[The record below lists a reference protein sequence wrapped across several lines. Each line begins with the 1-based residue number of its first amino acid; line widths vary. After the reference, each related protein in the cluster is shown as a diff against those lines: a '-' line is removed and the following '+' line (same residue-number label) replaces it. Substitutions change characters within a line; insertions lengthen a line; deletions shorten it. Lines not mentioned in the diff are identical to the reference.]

1 LIATTCS
8 KNRGPYKYFGLLHLY
23 SISSY
28 IRKILLFFRQNF
40 CLVNIHHIHL
50 SAKEPKYICTYNDF
64 ASGGQKLLFMILY
77 RNMVER
83 TFDIP
88 IWHEIISNIMMFIFS
103 GDRRTFPSF
112 GPGDLDE
119 WPVLRCHG
127 SRIWWIPWWAIYPGQ
142 CPTITPYRSPCSRIL
157 GRTSWRTRTGR
168 LSSKMWVK
176 LLN

>member
-1 LIATTCS
+1 MLQFKVLIATTCS
-8 KNRGPYKYFGLLHLY
+8 KNRGAYKYFGIPNLLF
-23 SISSY
+23 ISSY
-28 IRKILLFFRQNF
+28 IRKIPLFPLTYNVSFRIF

-83 TFDIP
+83 TFEIP
-88 IWHEIISNIMMFIFS
+88 IWHEIISNNVMFIFS
-103 GDRRTFPSF
+103 GDRRTFLSF

-127 SRIWWIPWWAIYPGQ
+127 SR
-142 CPTITPYRSPCSRIL
+142 T
-157 GRTSWRTRTGR
+157 
-168 LSSKMWVK
+168 
-176 LLN
+176 